1 MVNFHNFP
9 SNALSSQP
17 HPQGPTVSYDQKLV
31 KKKLGYS
38 GLGCISTAPPV
49 ALVLC
54 AVNIS
59 RKEWQLY

>member
-1 MVNFHNFP
+1 MVNFHCFP

-31 KKKLGYS
+31 KKKRCS